1 MRPVLMKNDPLML
14 NAFLQ
19 HIPSTAGFTLIAGIA
34 SLINVLKQL
43 L

>member
-1 MRPVLMKNDPLML
+1 MKYDPLIL

-34 SLINVLKQL
+34 RLINVLKQL